1 MVKVLKGYNLVIVSV
16 GIGKIFMIV
25 GCILYLFD
33 NGIKFEEILFLIFI
47 NKVSNEM
54 IVRVVKYFKLSFKI
68 EVGIFYV
75 VVYCYLKEYYFNLS
89 LK

>member
-1 MVKVLKGYNLVIVSV
+1 
-16 GIGKIFMIV
+16 MIV

>member
-25 GCILYLFD
+25 GRILYLFD